1 MPTHHAARPPHASR
15 STALALSIGMAALL
29 NLGGLG
35 IADQMA
41 AVDIPTARHPMAPV
55 LRTRV
60 VMLTPDPQPAATSPA
75 PMPLDAVA
83 AMAAR
88 PAPAAPRREPTL
100 PELAAEST
108 DDPVIERHSDER
120 PLRLYAFDEVDI
132 AAEPVDDWALD
143 IATLDQAGVS
153 RLVFE
158 LLVDERG
165 GVIRCTVLDPTGLD
179 DAMRQQIEQ
188 RLAATVLL
196 PAVRSG
202 RFVAS
207 ARRIVLQVEDVI

>member
-1 MPTHHAARPPHASR
+1 MPTPNTALPPR
-15 STALALSIGMAALL
+15 DPRRTALALCVVLAALL

-35 IADQMA
+35 LASQMA
-41 AVDIPTARHPMAPV
+41 AADIPTASHSMAPV

-60 VMLTPDPQPAATSPA
+60 VMLTPDPQPAATRPA
-75 PMPLDAVA
+75 PRPLDALPDV
-83 AMAAR
+83 AAR
-88 PAPAAPRREPTL
+88 PTPATVRREPTL

-108 DDPVIERHSDER
+108 DEPVIEPQGDER

-132 AAEPVDDWALD
+132 AAAPVDDWALD
-143 IATLDQAGVS
+143 IATLDEAGVS

-165 GVIRCTVLDPTGLD
+165 GVIGCTVLDPTGLD
-179 DAMRQQIEQ
+179 DTRRQQIEQ
-188 RLAATVLL
+188 QLAATELS

-207 ARRIVLQVEDVI
+207 ARRIVLQVEEAI